1 MDWIGWEEN
10 TGEKKNTEMKGCA
23 IKFGRWEEEKE
34 TEEAVWFATDVRRG
48 KSDEKD
54 QALCP
59 IWEEAMGFVD

>member
-1 MDWIGWEEN
+1 
-10 TGEKKNTEMKGCA
+10 MKGYA

-59 IWEEAMGFVD
+59 I